1 MREFR
6 LEKKSEADF
15 RTCLIRQVRNQT
27 RIFWTGGGDGM
38 RCHAMDHAKMKE
50 FRLEKRSEVGRL
62 TACDVMSCH
71 ACHVH
76 VMSCPCHVMSMSCH
90 VMACHVHVMSCYGM
104 RCHVMSCMSCHA
116 RHVMSCHVMSM
127 PISCH
132 VHVMSM
138 SMTIEF

>member
-1 MREFR
+1 MDHTFPLCFCTLHLPGSCKNISDHLEDHSQITHGSCLGSRQNERVQADHASDHAKMREFR

-76 VMSCPCHVMSMSCH
+76 VMSCPCHVM
-90 VMACHVHVMSCYGM
+90 
-104 RCHVMSCMSCHA
+104 
-116 RHVMSCHVMSM
+116 
-127 PISCH
+127 
-132 VHVMSM
+132 
-138 SMTIEF
+138 